1 MAIYYGDGSNSNSG
15 RVIKVSYADSSA
27 YGRTSV
33 NTTSSGGEG
42 GQRTLWTA
50 LTHSKVSSTSHLRCQ
65 MHITGHGKYSYPYYG
80 TGVRADYT
88 GGNYTTFEGSNYSI
102 GAYIGGG
109 QVLWLIDYTFT
120 PSNLN
125 SQTGN
130 VTFKAIFR
138 SNPSQGGNDRP
149 FNIWNP
155 NASDDNRGFQ
165 KQSVCI
171 VTEFVPN

>member
-1 MAIYYGDGSNSNSG
+1 MAIYYGDGSNSNIG

-27 YGRTSV
+27 YGRTSISG
-33 NTTSSGGEG
+33 TSGAGES

-50 LTHSKVSSTSHLRCQ
+50 LTHNKLSATSHLRVQ
-65 MHITGHGKYSYPYYG
+65 MHITGGSKHSYPYYG
-80 TGVRADYT
+80 TGIRVEWS
-88 GGNYTTFEGSNYSI
+88 GGNYTTFHGSNYSI
-102 GAYIGGG
+102 GSYTSSG
-109 QVLWLIDYTFT
+109 QVLWLVDYTFT
-120 PSNLN
+120 PANLSN
-125 SQTGN
+125 QTGN
-130 VTFKAIFR
+130 IGVKAIYR
-138 SNPSQGGNDRP
+138 TASGSGDKP

>member
-15 RVIKVSYADSSA
+15 RIIKISYADSSA
-27 YGRTSV
+27 YGRTSI
-33 NTTSSGGEG
+33 NATSSGGEG

-50 LTHSKVSSTSHLRCQ
+50 LTHSKVSASSSLRVQ
-65 MHITGHGKYSYPYYG
+65 MHITGGVKYSYPYYG
-80 TGVRADYT
+80 TGVRAEWS
-88 GGNYTTFEGSNYSI
+88 GGNYTTFHGSNYSI
-102 GAYIGGG
+102 GAYIGNG

-120 PSNLN
+120 PSNLSN
-125 SQTGN
+125 QTGN
-130 VTFKAIFR
+130 IGIKAIYR
-138 SNPSQGGNDRP
+138 TNPSQGGNDRP

-165 KQSVCI
+165 KQSTCI